1 MKEKLMSKREAKRP
15 AARGG
20 KDFPEIPATLL
31 AKMKPS
37 KRGRPP
43 AGSEAKQSIALR
55 IDREVL
61 AAYKAQGPGWQSRM
75 QATLKR
81 AADRLGAKTKVTRKA
96 G

>member
-1 MKEKLMSKREAKRP
+1 
-15 AARGG
+15 
-20 KDFPEIPATLL
+20 
-31 AKMKPS
+31 MKPS

-43 AGSEAKQSIALR
+43 QGAEAKQAIALR
-55 IDREVL
+55 VDKQVL

-81 AADRLGAKTKVTRKA
+81 AAGRMHARTKASRKA

>member
-1 MKEKLMSKREAKRP
+1 MPKRSAKRAP
-15 AARGG
+15 KGAE
-20 KDFPEIPATLL
+20 FPEIPAELL

-43 AGSEAKQSIALR
+43 EGARAKQSIALR
-55 IDREVL
+55 VDPEVL
-61 AAYKAQGPGWQSRM
+61 AAFKAQGPGWQSRM

-81 AADRLGAKTKVTRKA
+81 AANRLKTSRKA

>member
-1 MKEKLMSKREAKRP
+1 MSKPKAKRP
-15 AARGG
+15 SPPANA
-20 KDFPEIPATLL
+20 DFPEIPGALL
-31 AKMKPS
+31 ARMKPS

-43 AGSEAKQSIALR
+43 AGAEAKQSIALR
-55 IDREVL
+55 IDKEVL

-81 AADRLGAKTKVTRKA
+81 AAERMESKAKGSRKA